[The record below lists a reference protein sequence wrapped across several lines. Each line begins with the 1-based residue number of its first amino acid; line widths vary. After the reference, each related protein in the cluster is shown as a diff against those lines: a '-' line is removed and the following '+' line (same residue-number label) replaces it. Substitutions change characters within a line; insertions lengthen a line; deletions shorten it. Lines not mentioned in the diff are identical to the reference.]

1 MGPLHG
7 ITVIEF
13 AGIGPGPFAG
23 MMLSDMG
30 AQVIR
35 IERKS
40 AARRPLS
47 LLNLGPFDVCSRGR
61 RSVGLDLKKPAG
73 IGAALR
79 LIDKA
84 DALIEGFR
92 PGVMERLGLGPETC
106 LARNPRL
113 VYGRMTGWGQTGPL
127 AHAAGHDLNYIAISG
142 ALHAIGTPA
151 QPLPPLNLVGDFGGG
166 AMMLAYGIVCALL
179 ERERSGQG
187 QVIDAAMSDGAAL
200 LMAMLYG
207 VKATG
212 LWSNQRGA
220 NLLDG
225 GAHFYTT
232 YACADGKFVAVAP
245 IEPQF
250 YGELLRHLPV
260 ADPALHSQIDMSAW
274 PALREKLAAI
284 FVTRTRD
291 EWCALLE
298 GTDACVAPVLEMDEA
313 PDHPHNQVR
322 DAFLTVDDVVQ
333 PAPAPRLSRTPA
345 TVQGPPPQ
353 PAQDTDAV
361 LADWGFTP
369 EEIAGLRDEGAI
381 E

>member
-1 MGPLHG
+1 
-7 ITVIEF
+7 
-13 AGIGPGPFAG
+13 
-23 MMLSDMG
+23 
-30 AQVIR
+30 
-35 IERKS
+35 
-40 AARRPLS
+40 
-47 LLNLGPFDVCSRGR
+47 
-61 RSVGLDLKKPAG
+61 
-73 IGAALR
+73 
-79 LIDKA
+79 
-84 DALIEGFR
+84 
-92 PGVMERLGLGPETC
+92 
-106 LARNPRL
+106 
-113 VYGRMTGWGQTGPL
+113 
-127 AHAAGHDLNYIAISG
+127 
-142 ALHAIGTPA
+142 
-151 QPLPPLNLVGDFGGG
+151 VGDYGGG

-260 ADPALHSQIDMSAW
+260 ADPALHSQIDMMTW

-298 GTDACVAPVLEMDEA
+298 GTDACVAPVLAMDEA
-313 PDHPHNQVR
+313 PLHPHNQAR
-322 DAFLTVDDVVQ
+322 STFLTVDDVVQ

-345 TVQGPPPQ
+345 GVQGPPPQ
-353 PAQDTDAV
+353 PGQDTDAV

-369 EEIAGLRDEGAI
+369 EEIAGLRDGGAI